1 MSMFME
7 GFLRYSGLSIILC
20 WLPIILI
27 VRQAAIKEA
36 IMRSIF
42 IVAGTLAVTVG
53 LSTLRLIKPEYAI
66 TGIAVC
72 LLGTKLYRWGKEW
85 QAHTLLFGK
94 RLAFSPTL
102 YPQTPHQ
109 RDAIILAVTLANA
122 WCVQAWYEVLSDCS
136 LSSMLPL
143 IYRLWFA
150 GGALAATLAWFTLG
164 SWGSYQLGL
173 YLENQLKFPNL
184 LVGGLL
190 RGVAAAC
197 LLTTL
202 VLMIR
207 NIGIL

>member
-1 MSMFME
+1 MSIFME

-36 IMRSIF
+36 IMRSIL
-42 IVAGTLAVTVG
+42 IVAAALILSVG
-53 LSTLRLIKPEYAI
+53 LSTLRLIKPEYAV
-66 TGIAVC
+66 TGIVAC
-72 LLGTKLYRWGKEW
+72 LFGAKMYQWGKEW
-85 QAHTLLFGK
+85 QMRTLLFGK

-109 RDAIILAVTLANA
+109 RDAIILTVTLVNA
-122 WCVQAWYEVLSDCS
+122 WCVQAWYEVLSDCP

-143 IYRLWFA
+143 TYRLWFA
-150 GGALAATLAWFTLG
+150 AGALAATLAWFALG

-173 YLENQLKFPNL
+173 YVENQLKFPNL

-190 RGVAAAC
+190 RGLAAAC

-202 VLMIR
+202 VLIIR
-207 NIGIL
+207 SI